1 MHREDLI
8 QFLQDE
14 ADRALVTLF
23 PLILDYLEKNYI
35 VGKKVQVPIHLLCP
49 SWRTT
54 YRENIMVIIL
64 NQTVGRLEQLG
75 YTAFSYYNVENN
87 PCLEVK

>member
-23 PLILDYLEKNYI
+23 PTILDYLEEHYF
-35 VGKKVQVPIHLLCP
+35 VGNKVQVPIYLMCP

-54 YRENIMVIIL
+54 YRENIMIIIL
-64 NQTVGRLEQLG
+64 NTAVARLEQLG
-75 YTAFSYYNVENN
+75 YTARSYYNAENN